1 MVTLSVDEALAGL
14 SRRRMVSVGQA
25 CRCLSDTLD
34 SVRIL
39 SLYKQCF
46 PRQYARSSSPLLIAG
61 DDRYTER
68 EYEFFRLVN
77 QHLLPLPDEVM
88 DDWPDNQRDEYIPL
102 TPMGIDWTENL
113 DEWSF
118 PVQVLATLAMG
129 ADAGDEMLDAIGP
142 GTPVPVGLGG
152 DHVLNWKRFASLC
165 RRAGG
170 LMAWVPAA
178 LEVVGH
184 DTGILWLDLTFETL
198 DACPMYLWTQEGM
211 RELANEWRKAKK
223 MLDKTQAVLDWLD
236 LNPRP
241 LAQVIEF
248 WNRAI
253 EVNHE
258 QQLSLSRPT

>member
-1 MVTLSVDEALAGL
+1 MPTISVDEALDGL

-25 CRCLSDTLD
+25 CRCLSDALD

-39 SLYKQCF
+39 SLYKQCC
-46 PRQYARSSSPLLIAG
+46 PCQYARSMSPMLIAG
-61 DDRYTER
+61 DERYTER

-77 QHLLPLPDEVM
+77 QHLFPLPDDVM

-113 DEWSF
+113 DEWSL

-129 ADAGDEMLDAIGP
+129 ADACDEMLDAIRP
-142 GTPVPVGLGG
+142 GTPSPIGLGNG
-152 DHVLNWKRFASLC
+152 YVLNWKRFASLC

-184 DTGILWLDLTFETL
+184 DTGNLWLDITYETL
-198 DACPMYLWTQEGM
+198 DAGPMYLWTLDGVNG
-211 RELANEWRKAKK
+211 LAAEWRKAKRL
-223 MLDKTQAVLDWLD
+223 LDKTQAVLDWLEP
-236 LNPRP
+236 NARP

-253 EVNHE
+253 EVKHE
-258 QQLSLSRPT
+258 QRQP

>member
-1 MVTLSVDEALAGL
+1 MPTISVDEALDGL

-25 CRCLSDTLD
+25 CRRLSDALD

-46 PRQYARSSSPLLIAG
+46 PRQYARSSSPMLIVG
-61 DDRYTER
+61 DERYTER
-68 EYEFFRLVN
+68 EFEFFRLVN
-77 QHLLPLPDEVM
+77 QHLFPLPDDVM

-113 DEWSF
+113 DEWSL

-129 ADAGDEMLDAIGP
+129 ADACDEMLDAIGP
-142 GTPVPVGLGG
+142 GTPNPIGLGNG
-152 DHVLNWKRFASLC
+152 YVLNWKRFASLC

-184 DTGILWLDLTFETL
+184 DTGNLWLDITYETL
-198 DACPMYLWTQEGM
+198 DAGPMYLWTLDGVNG
-211 RELANEWRKAKK
+211 LAAEWRKAKRL
-223 MLDKTQAVLDWLD
+223 LDKTQAVLDWLEP
-236 LNPRP
+236 NARP

-253 EVNHE
+253 EVKHE
-258 QQLSLSRPT
+258 QRQP

>member
-1 MVTLSVDEALAGL
+1 MPTISVDDALDGL

-25 CRCLSDTLD
+25 CRRLSDALD

-39 SLYKQCF
+39 SLYKQYF
-46 PRQYARSSSPLLIAG
+46 PRQYARSPSPMLIAG
-61 DDRYTER
+61 DERYTER

-77 QHLLPLPDEVM
+77 QHLFPLPDEVM

-129 ADAGDEMLDAIGP
+129 TEASDEMLDAIGP
-142 GTPVPVGLGG
+142 GTPGPIGLGG
-152 DHVLNWKRFASLC
+152 DHVLNWNCFASLC

-184 DTGILWLDLTFETL
+184 DTGILWLDITFESL
-198 DACPMYLWTQEGM
+198 DACPLYLWTLDGVK
-211 RELANEWRKAKK
+211 ELAAEWRKAKK
-223 MLDKTQAVLDWLD
+223 MLDKTQAVLDWLEP
-236 LNPRP
+236 NPRP

-248 WNRAI
+248 WNRSM
-253 EVNHE
+253 EVKRE
-258 QQLSLSRPT
+258 RQLVPQ